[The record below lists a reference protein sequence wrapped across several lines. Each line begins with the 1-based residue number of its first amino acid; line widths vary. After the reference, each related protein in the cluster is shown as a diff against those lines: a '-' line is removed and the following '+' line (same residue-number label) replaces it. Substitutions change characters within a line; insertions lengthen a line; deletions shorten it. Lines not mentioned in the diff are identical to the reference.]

1 MDNSSFE
8 TVSLGD
14 YFGVIW
20 RRKWIVILV
29 TILFGVAGFLYSM
42 HQTKLFAS
50 TSSVLYSNTAASGSS
65 SAKGQ
70 ASDWGITN
78 LPFAQS
84 TEVATQVLESLH
96 PTIPGLTATQLVHQT
111 SIAAIPTGNGLS
123 FTVTNPSSLDAVRLA
138 NAYTIQFPIYLAKNT
153 PDPDLIQMQQGL
165 AAVKLKLASA
175 TSTTPQATIDKWT
188 ASRAAFEAA
197 ITVHNQT
204 AIANP
209 SQITSTVVR
218 TASAPTQTQPKPART
233 IAIGAFIG
241 FVFGIMLA
249 FLQDVLDTRVR
260 SAEEIGR
267 RLRLPLLAQIPN
279 PPRQAG
285 GELVM
290 LLDPVPALVPSTEAY
305 RIAKLNFTG
314 ALNATGARIIMFT
327 SAAEKD
333 GTSPTVANLALV
345 LARAGKH
352 VVLVDANLRDPVQ
365 ADHFGLHAP
374 VGLADV
380 LSGSAKL
387 ADVLTGV
394 DVRRVGVDAGT
405 NGRAPVDGIL
415 EVVPAGRAPYDA
427 AELLDT
433 RAAGELLR
441 ALAGRADVVLVDA
454 PAILPVSDAMVLATK
469 VDGVVVVTRAGRDSR
484 SAVVALRR
492 ALDNCPAPGL
502 AFVFTGASPDGR
514 NEYGG
519 SYRAGSPGTQPAPW
533 PNEERDPR
541 DPREIGVL

>member
-1 MDNSSFE
+1 MPHP
-8 TVSLGD
+8 G
-14 YFGVIW
+14 
-20 RRKWIVILV
+20 
-29 TILFGVAGFLYSM
+29 
-42 HQTKLFAS
+42 S
-50 TSSVLYSNTAASGSS
+50 TPV
-65 SAKGQ
+65 
-70 ASDWGITN
+70 
-78 LPFAQS
+78 
-84 TEVATQVLESLH
+84 
-96 PTIPGLTATQLVHQT
+96 
-111 SIAAIPTGNGLS
+111 
-123 FTVTNPSSLDAVRLA
+123 
-138 NAYTIQFPIYLAKNT
+138 
-153 PDPDLIQMQQGL
+153 
-165 AAVKLKLASA
+165 
-175 TSTTPQATIDKWT
+175 
-188 ASRAAFEAA
+188 
-197 ITVHNQT
+197 
-204 AIANP
+204 
-209 SQITSTVVR
+209 
-218 TASAPTQTQPKPART
+218 QTQPKATRT

-260 SAEEIGR
+260 SADEIGR
-267 RLRLPLLAQIPN
+267 RLRLPLLAQIPS
-279 PPRQAG
+279 PPRQAN

-290 LLDPVPALVPSTEAY
+290 LADSVPALVPSTEAY

-333 GTSPTVANLALV
+333 GTSPTIANLALV

-352 VVLVDANLRDPVQ
+352 VVLVDANLRDPAQ
-365 ADHFGLHAP
+365 ADQFGLHAP
-374 VGLADV
+374 AGLADV
-380 LSGSAKL
+380 LSGTAKL
-387 ADVLTGV
+387 ADVLTAV
-394 DVRRVGVDAGT
+394 DVRRVGIEGGG

-415 EVVPAGRAPYDA
+415 EIVPAGRAPYDA

-441 ALAGRADVVLVDA
+441 ALAGRADIVLVDA

-502 AFVFTGASPDGR
+502 AFIFTGASADGR

-519 SYRAGSPGTQPAPW
+519 AYRGAGAPATQTPW

>member
-1 MDNSSFE
+1 MQWTTN
-8 TVSLGD
+8 
-14 YFGVIW
+14 
-20 RRKWIVILV
+20 K
-29 TILFGVAGFLYSM
+29 ALYL
-42 HQTKLFAS
+42 QKIAEI
-50 TSSVLYSNTAASGSS
+50 
-65 SAKGQ
+65 K
-70 ASDWGITN
+70 
-78 LPFAQS
+78 
-84 TEVATQVLESLH
+84 AT
-96 PTIPGLTATQLVHQT
+96 TIPT
-111 SIAAIPTGNGLS
+111 
-123 FTVTNPSSLDAVRLA
+123 
-138 NAYTIQFPIYLAKNT
+138 
-153 PDPDLIQMQQGL
+153 
-165 AAVKLKLASA
+165 
-175 TSTTPQATIDKWT
+175 
-188 ASRAAFEAA
+188 E
-197 ITVHNQT
+197 
-204 AIANP
+204 
-209 SQITSTVVR
+209 ITSTVPHPG
-218 TASAPTQTQPKPART
+218 SAPVQTQPKATRT

-241 FVFGIMLA
+241 LVFGIMLA

-260 SAEEIGR
+260 SADEIGR
-267 RLRLPLLAQIPN
+267 RLRLPLLAQVPS
-279 PPRQAG
+279 PPRQAN

-290 LLDPVPALVPSTEAY
+290 LADSVPALVPSTEAY

-333 GTSPTVANLALV
+333 GTSPTIANLALV

-352 VVLVDANLRDPVQ
+352 VVLVDANLRDPAQ
-365 ADHFGLHAP
+365 ADQFGLHAP
-374 VGLADV
+374 AGLADV
-380 LSGSAKL
+380 LSGTAKL
-387 ADVLTGV
+387 ADVLTAV
-394 DVRRVGVDAGT
+394 DVRRVGVDGGG

-415 EVVPAGRAPYDA
+415 EIVPAGRRPVDA

-441 ALAGRADVVLVDA
+441 ALAGRADIVLVDA

-502 AFVFTGASPDGR
+502 AFIFTGASADGR

-519 SYRAGSPGTQPAPW
+519 SYRGGAPSNRTAPW

>member
-1 MDNSSFE
+1 VDNSSFE

-42 HQTKLFAS
+42 HQQKLYAS
-50 TSSVLYSNTAASGSS
+50 TSQVLYTGVSS
-65 SAKGQ
+65 SSSTKGT
-70 ASDWGITN
+70 ASDWGIAQVP
-78 LPFAQS
+78 LAQS
-84 TEVATQVLESLH
+84 ADFAATVLAKAKITPAMTPAQLQNE
-96 PTIPGLTATQLVHQT
+96 TAVT
-111 SIAAIPTGNGLS
+111 AIPSGTGIQ
-123 FTVTNPSSLDAVRLA
+123 FTVTNPNENNAKTLAGTYSSQ
-138 NAYTIQFPIYLAKNT
+138 YPIYLAAHT
-153 PDPDLIQMQQGL
+153 PYKKLDDVTS
-165 AAVKLKLASA
+165 ALKLLRY
-175 TSTTPQATIDKWT
+175 K
-188 ASRAAFEAA
+188 
-197 ITVHNQT
+197 
-204 AIANP
+204 IANP
-209 SQITSTVVR
+209 PADATPGQKQKWATNEILLTAKQQSIKSTTDPLQLTSTSPGKP
-218 TASAPTQTQPKPART
+218 SAPVQTQPKATRT

-260 SAEEIGR
+260 SADEIGR
-267 RLRLPLLAQIPN
+267 RLRLPLLAQIPS
-279 PPRQAG
+279 PPRQAN

-290 LLDPVPALVPSTEAY
+290 LADSVPALVPSTEAY

-333 GTSPTVANLALV
+333 GTSPTIANLALV

-352 VVLVDANLRDPVQ
+352 VVLVDANLRDPAQ
-365 ADHFGLHAP
+365 ADQFGLHAP
-374 VGLADV
+374 AGLADV
-380 LSGSAKL
+380 LSGTAKL
-387 ADVLTGV
+387 ADVLTAV
-394 DVRRVGVDAGT
+394 DVRRVGIEGGG

-415 EVVPAGRAPYDA
+415 EIVPAGRAPYDA

-441 ALAGRADVVLVDA
+441 ALAGRADIVLVDA

-502 AFVFTGASPDGR
+502 AFIFTGASADGR

-519 SYRAGSPGTQPAPW
+519 AYRGAGAPATQTPW

>member
-84 TEVATQVLESLH
+84 TEVATQVLESSH

-175 TSTTPQATIDKWT
+175 TSTTPQATIDRWT

-394 DVRRVGVDAGT
+394 DVRRVGADAGT

>member
-1 MDNSSFE
+1 MPTALSILRYLARNTPNPVLDAKESALQLLELKIANPPLNATTTDKQHWNE
-8 TVSLGD
+8 T
-14 YFGVIW
+14 
-20 RRKWIVILV
+20 RRLLV
-29 TILFGVAGFLYSM
+29 
-42 HQTKLFAS
+42 
-50 TSSVLYSNTAASGSS
+50 
-65 SAKGQ
+65 AK
-70 ASDWGITN
+70 
-78 LPFAQS
+78 
-84 TEVATQVLESLH
+84 
-96 PTIPGLTATQLVHQT
+96 
-111 SIAAIPTGNGLS
+111 IAAIK
-123 FTVTNPSSLDAVRLA
+123 FTTDPEKLTSTLPRAA
-138 NAYTIQFPIYLAKNT
+138 NT
-153 PDPDLIQMQQGL
+153 P
-165 AAVKLKLASA
+165 V
-175 TSTTPQATIDKWT
+175 
-188 ASRAAFEAA
+188 
-197 ITVHNQT
+197 
-204 AIANP
+204 
-209 SQITSTVVR
+209 
-218 TASAPTQTQPKPART
+218 QTQPKPART

-365 ADHFGLHAP
+365 AEHFGLHAP

-380 LSGSAKL
+380 LSGTAKL

>member
-1 MDNSSFE
+1 M
-8 TVSLGD
+8 
-14 YFGVIW
+14 
-20 RRKWIVILV
+20 
-29 TILFGVAGFLYSM
+29 
-42 HQTKLFAS
+42 
-50 TSSVLYSNTAASGSS
+50 
-65 SAKGQ
+65 
-70 ASDWGITN
+70 
-78 LPFAQS
+78 
-84 TEVATQVLESLH
+84 
-96 PTIPGLTATQLVHQT
+96 
-111 SIAAIPTGNGLS
+111 
-123 FTVTNPSSLDAVRLA
+123 
-138 NAYTIQFPIYLAKNT
+138 
-153 PDPDLIQMQQGL
+153 
-165 AAVKLKLASA
+165 
-175 TSTTPQATIDKWT
+175 
-188 ASRAAFEAA
+188 
-197 ITVHNQT
+197 
-204 AIANP
+204 
-209 SQITSTVVR
+209 R

-260 SAEEIGR
+260 SADEIGR
-267 RLRLPLLAQIPN
+267 RLRLPLLAQIPT

-380 LSGSAKL
+380 LSGTAKL

-484 SAVVALRR
+484 SAVVALAARTRQLPGSRSGVHLHRSIARRSQRVRRLLSSRLAGHRSRHPGRTRSGIRATRARSACCESRAGVLVRR
-492 ALDNCPAPGL
+492 APDAAPPASAVVGE
-502 AFVFTGASPDGR
+502 A
-514 NEYGG
+514 
-519 SYRAGSPGTQPAPW
+519 RALLGDVPT
-533 PNEERDPR
+533 PR
-541 DPREIGVL
+541 F